1 MKAEPQKEL
10 RVSSLRPVKS
20 WDSKDPA
27 GSTRFSAV
35 QSPCLCQS
43 ETQSLFE
50 SSLQLSELPTRSWI
64 KKPVSRQASFVLQC
78 MSWLNWSSN
87 FSLDLIRE
95 SPDICSIEIILQGL
109 LSKRCGDFI
118 SLPLQIQVHPRDLRL
133 VSQPRPHP
141 GGHPP
146 PPSWADTSRSSR
158 SNSRDSSNR
167 SNSQWEG
174 SRLQTVPG
182 N

>member
-10 RVSSLRPVKS
+10 RVSSLRPVKF
-20 WDSKDPA
+20 WDSKDLA
-27 GSTRFSAV
+27 GSTRSSAV

-133 VSQPRPHP
+133 VSQPRPHLA
-141 GGHPP
+141 GHHQHCQACI
-146 PPSWADTSRSSR
+146 SHSSR
-158 SNSRDSSNR
+158 NNSRDSSSR
-167 SNSQWEG
+167 SS
-174 SRLQTVPG
+174 SRWQDNTLQTEPE